1 MHVAQLS
8 EVDEDV
14 DDDHCGDID
23 GDSGN
28 LLILRYLPVVSFA
41 DFISTIKPKYFSI

>member
-1 MHVAQLS
+1 MHVAQPG

-14 DDDHCGDID
+14 DDDHCADID

-28 LLILRYLPVVSFA
+28 LLIFRDLTVVSFS
-41 DFISTIKPKYFSI
+41 DFI